1 MLHFSSNLIGTRVLL
16 MCGDNGVKT
25 VIAFRIITLNLL
37 NNIFDSHVTTSTFSD
52 YSLLLLLMI
61 DWAFQ
66 ITSPLGLLFVIIAHG
81 GMGLQMP

>member
-1 MLHFSSNLIGTRVLL
+1 

-37 NNIFDSHVTTSTFSD
+37 NNIFDSHVTPSTFSD

-66 ITSPLGLLFVIIAHG
+66 ITSPFGLLFVIIAHG